1 MEINVQE
8 LRKIIALHRNI
19 EEINEKLEREDNN
32 VIPEEYY
39 LININWVK
47 QFKTIFHYDGIIKT
61 LEANPEEMKNIEKT
75 IRILNL
81 PKVSKEERD
90 KIKIIKNA
98 DIIGK
103 NKGSNPYFFQH
114 FCLIKPKY
122 YEIITDNY
130 IIDNKIKYNIIISN
144 RTLIIDLPQNAI
156 EIGIFDSFFSNDK
169 LYLLQFLKK
178 VDLNY
183 EIKKIISNGFIG
195 YLNQHDIK
203 KDILEK
209 YNEIHRD
216 LFELSKLNLSQNNN
230 NNGRLNKICIK
241 GLDISNKKG
250 FINYDPEG
258 SKLNSIIQILT
269 SIKDIYDFFIENE
282 KTRCFSKF
290 NHIYVF
296 SSFFLEAIKEIYNQN
311 NKKSVSLN
319 KMIIINNF
327 LSPDIGKKDL
337 SEYLSFILQTL
348 HNELISFPT
357 NLNNESLISF
367 NSPYEQ
373 KEFSLSKFTNYYNDE
388 NLYKKSIISELFN
401 FVIEKKAN
409 CKANFSISSF
419 QAFPLII
426 FNIELLFNNQNLNN
440 DLIIDLT
447 NCFENFSKLENKV
460 NNEPCKYCNQK
471 HSSNSFI
478 YSTPSY
484 FIIVLDRKNLP
495 NKKIKYSSELDVS
508 NFVENSKFKKYK
520 LFGIIMEE
528 QNRYY
533 SVIRNEKDDSSVKNI
548 ENWKIFQGEKIFDI
562 KIEYKK
568 GMNKEIY
575 DKIYN
580 QINSRIL
587 FYKGID

>member
-156 EIGIFDSFFSNDK
+156 EIVIFDSFFSNDK

-195 YLNQHDIK
+195 YLNQYDIK

-209 YNEIHRD
+209 YNEIHRE

-296 SSFFLEAIKEIYNQN
+296 SSFFLESIKEIYNHN
-311 NKKSVSLN
+311 NNKSVSLN

-337 SEYLSFILQTL
+337 SEYLNFILQTL
-348 HNELISFPT
+348 HNELISFPK

-367 NSPYEQ
+367 NSPFVE

-426 FNIELLFNNQNLNN
+426 FNIELLFKGQNLNN
-440 DLIIDLT
+440 DLIIDIT

-568 GMNKEIY
+568 GINKEIY

>member
-1 MEINVQE
+1 MEINIQE
-8 LRKIIALHRNI
+8 LRKIIALNRNI
-19 EEINEKLEREDNN
+19 EEINEKLEKEDNN
-32 VIPEEYY
+32 AIPEEYY

-61 LEANPEEMKNIEKT
+61 LEANPEKMKNLENT
-75 IRILNL
+75 IRMINL
-81 PKVSKEERD
+81 PEISKEERD

-195 YLNQHDIK
+195 YLNQYNIK

-209 YNEIHRD
+209 YNEIHRE

-269 SIKDIYDFFIENE
+269 SIKEIYDFFIENE

-348 HNELISFPT
+348 HNELITFPK

-367 NSPYEQ
+367 NSPFVE

-388 NLYKKSIISELFN
+388 NLYKKSIISDLFN

-426 FNIELLFNNQNLNN
+426 FNIELLFKNQNLNN
-440 DLIIDLT
+440 DLIIDIT

-460 NNEPCKYCNQK
+460 NNEPCKYCTQK

-568 GMNKEIY
+568 GINKEIY

-587 FYKGID
+587 FYKGIE